1 MSPHLLS
8 VIVTAVE
15 KNDVAQMTIQHPKW
29 LRELL
34 DYVRQ
39 LELSSDC
46 KCGKCE
52 KKKKKESI
60 FVNCCN

>member
-46 KCGKCE
+46 KCE
-52 KKKKKESI
+52 KKKKKE
-60 FVNCCN
+60 

>member
-46 KCGKCE
+46 KCE
-52 KKKKKESI
+52 KKKKKESVY
-60 FVNCCN
+60 VNCCN